1 MILKFISIT
10 GYGPFVWWSFSLTLL
25 ACIILYYKTFKTLKK
40 YEKEFAEEIQ
50 ELSLEKRRVILE
62 NSKVAS
68 QVLSS
73 YNKTI

>member
-1 MILKFISIT
+1 MILKIFSIT
-10 GYGPFVWWSFSLTLL
+10 GYGPFVWWSFFLTLV
-25 ACIILYYKTFKTLKK
+25 ACVILYYKTFKTLRK

-50 ELSLEKRRVILE
+50 ELSLEKRKTILE